1 VTLRV
6 RFTPA
11 ADAELLAVINYIS
24 VDSPSAAVAFRDKAL
39 HALSRLRDFP
49 DSGRT
54 LPEYPGLPFR
64 EVLVAPYRFFYQAK
78 VDAVWIVA
86 VWHGA
91 RLVYPPEDWGS
102 VNGTDSG

>member
-11 ADAELLAVINYIS
+11 ADAELLAVITSIGA
-24 VDSPSAAVAFRDKAL
+24 DSPSAAVAFRDKAL

-54 LPEYPGLPFR
+54 LPEYPALPFR
-64 EVLVAPYRFFYQAK
+64 EVIVAPYRYFYQAK
-78 VDAVWIVA
+78 VDTVWIVA

-91 RLVYPPEDWGS
+91 RLVDSPGGWGS